1 MATEPLRREF
11 IEIMGDIAQADGH
24 PPISGRI
31 LGLIIYDGQARS
43 FSEIAEELKVSRG
56 SVSENTRRLES
67 LGVLER
73 FREPGDRRE
82 FYRLPD
88 DAFRRLAEGFAER
101 AAASEARVNM
111 VRAEVEKDNPDC
123 AARLERLAGFYG
135 AVSAGVA
142 VSLSKLCAET
152 K

>member
-1 MATEPLRREF
+1 MMSEPLRSDF
-11 IEIMGDIAQADGH
+11 IEIMGEIAQADGH

-31 LGLIIYDGQARS
+31 LGLMIYDGQARS
-43 FSEIAEELKVSRG
+43 FSEIAEQLHVSRG
-56 SVSENTRRLES
+56 SVSENTRRLEA

-73 FREPGDRRE
+73 FREPGDRRD

-88 DAFRRLAEGFAER
+88 DAFRRLAEGYAER
-101 AAASEARVNM
+101 AADSEARVNA
-111 VRAEVEKDNPDC
+111 VREAVQAEDPAC
-123 AARLERLAGFYG
+123 AARLGRLAGFYG

-142 VSLSKLCAET
+142 VSLSRLCAES